1 MEEDKIIKRKRTIRM
16 ISKIISYTFIVLL
29 MLIASFLIFFVI
41 TSKIAQKKGDYPPY
55 GLYTIIS
62 PSMTPKLNVYDVIFI
77 KNVDTD
83 TLKVGD
89 IITFYSHNKVV
100 GNTPITHRII
110 EISNTQDEEKKFKVK
125 GDYNKLPDE
134 EKVDP
139 KDVLGKVIFKI
150 PSLGKLQYFLAS
162 RKGWLF
168 AIIVPT
174 IIIIAYDI
182 YKILRL
188 IMLRNKLQELAEED
202 DTILPNVN
210 DETIASVNETSTEI
224 IQIEDEIVNNNVNE
238 KTE

>member
-16 ISKIISYTFIVLL
+16 ISKIISYTFIMLL

-41 TSKIAQKKGDYPPY
+41 TGKIAQKNGEYPPY

-62 PSMTPKLNVYDVIFI
+62 PSMTPLLNVYDVIFV

-83 TLKVGD
+83 TLKEGD
-89 IITFYSHNKVV
+89 IITFYSHNKIV

-110 EISNTQDEEKKFKVK
+110 EIIENKEEGKKFKVK

-134 EKVDP
+134 EKVAP
-139 KDVLGKVIFKI
+139 KDVLGKVLFKI
-150 PSLGKLQYFLAS
+150 PSLGRLQYFLAS
-162 RKGWLF
+162 KKGWLF

-174 IIIIAYDI
+174 IIIISYDI

-188 IMLRNKLQELAEED
+188 IMLRNRLQELAEED
-202 DTILPNVN
+202 DSILPNIN
-210 DETIASVNETSTEI
+210 DTTIEKV
-224 IQIEDEIVNNNVNE
+224 QIENKESNINDNE

>member
-41 TSKIAQKKGDYPPY
+41 TGKIAQKKGEHPPY

-62 PSMTPKLNVYDVIFI
+62 PSMTPVLNVYDVIFV

-83 TLKVGD
+83 SLKVGD
-89 IITFYSHNKVV
+89 IITFYSHNKIV

-110 EISNTQDEEKKFKVK
+110 EIIDNKEEGMKFKVK

-134 EKVDP
+134 EKISP
-139 KDVLGKVIFKI
+139 KDVLGKVMFKI
-150 PSLGKLQYFLAS
+150 PSLGKVQYFLAS
-162 RKGWLF
+162 KKGWLL
-168 AIIVPT
+168 AIIIPT
-174 IIIIAYDI
+174 ILIIAYDI

-188 IMLRNKLQELAEED
+188 IMLRNRLQELAEED
-202 DTILPNVN
+202 DTILPDVN
-210 DETIASVNETSTEI
+210 DVSISNTQN
-224 IQIEDEIVNNNVNE
+224 DNDVNNNVNE